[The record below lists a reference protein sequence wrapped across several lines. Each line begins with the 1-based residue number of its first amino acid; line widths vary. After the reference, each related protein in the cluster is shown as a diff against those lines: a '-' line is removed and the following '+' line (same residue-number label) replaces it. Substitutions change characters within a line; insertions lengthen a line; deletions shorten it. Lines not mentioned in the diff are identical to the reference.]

1 MKKRLIKKTGAT
13 SIKRGKIKLPKRG
26 YQRPDFNSLTEF
38 DLETPFDVDADSL
51 GLQGDADE
59 EVSAALQSVID
70 EKKERADMYRVTN
83 DQDYY
88 FLVCFQSE
96 QQKKDF
102 LDKVGW
108 NLGERFLNG
117 LKLAEI
123 LGVDV
128 PRIDMPMRDYSKNM
142 PVRLRAKEV
151 IR

>member
-1 MKKRLIKKTGAT
+1 MKKKLIKSGGA
-13 SIKRGKIKLPKRG
+13 SVIKRKKVRLPKKG
-26 YQRPDFNSLTEF
+26 YQRPNFDSLTEF

-59 EVSAALQSVID
+59 EVSAALQAVID
-70 EKKERADMYRVTN
+70 ERKEHADVYRVTN

-117 LKLAEI
+117 LKLAEV

-128 PRIDMPMRDYSKNM
+128 PRIDLPMRDYSKNM

-151 IR
+151 IK